1 MSLDKETEFGKEKIE
16 KFRGTRNFDV
26 SCRSHVSFAYCKHN
40 RHHSNLLREITAN
53 EQLSEYMKEA

>member
-1 MSLDKETEFGKEKIE
+1 MNLDKETEFGKEKIE

-26 SCRSHVSFAYCKHN
+26 SCREHVSCSYCKHN
-40 RHHSNLLREITAN
+40 NYHSNLLREITAN